1 MKHPLFDRLAA
12 VTAIVLFLLAYVPL
26 LLLSVYN
33 HPSAADDYCFADTA
47 VRYGFWQ
54 AQHYYYNGWTGRY
67 FSNMLVH
74 GNPLVWDWYDGFRL
88 IPALTVTGLLA
99 ATYSFINELLRDQS
113 VRTRLVTTAIAFYAI
128 ILALQSTVEAF
139 FWTAAVAS
147 YTVPTALTLYLFAV
161 LLRWYQLPA
170 GLLKTLTSVWAG
182 VLVFAIV
189 GSGETNLVLLVLI
202 FLAIGAYRLF
212 FRRTFDGLIAYLL
225 VVALASSALVFLAPG
240 NAIRLGSNEIA
251 GNLVVTL
258 FATIRF
264 MATALLTWLWQTPVI
279 PLSLLWLPIAVRLNQ
294 PGSSVRALFQ
304 LPALL
309 LSVLYIGLLFVLM
322 FPSVYGLGVAPGRVM
337 NLVYIVFLLGWFYVL
352 TVWIAW
358 LMRRGGSL
366 GNWINAGSGLDG
378 SGLDKPRMAGWA
390 TALASV
396 WLVGTAWLSPTFH
409 QLYGDLLSGR
419 AATYDREMTERHHQL
434 MQPADTLRLAPISVY
449 PVSLNIDDIH
459 TDRNHWWN
467 RCQAG
472 FYGHKVV
479 VLDEPTTAKR

>member
-1 MKHPLFDRLAA
+1 MKHSLFDRLAT
-12 VTAIVLFLLAYVPL
+12 VIAIVLFLLAYVPL

-74 GNPLVWDWYDGFRL
+74 GNPLVWGWYDGFRI
-88 IPALTVTGLLA
+88 IPALAVTGLLA
-99 ATYSFINELLRDQS
+99 ATYAFISELLRDQS
-113 VRTRLVTTAIAFYAI
+113 FRVRLVTTGIAFYAI

-147 YTVPTALTLYLFAV
+147 YTVPTILTLYLFAV
-161 LLRWYQLPA
+161 LMRWYRLPP
-170 GLLKTLTSVWAG
+170 GRLKTLTTVWAG

-202 FLAIGAYRLF
+202 LLAIGAYRLL
-212 FRRTFDGLIAYLL
+212 FRRTFDGLMAYLL
-225 VVALASSALVFLAPG
+225 LVALASSALVFLAPG

-251 GNLVVTL
+251 GNLVATL
-258 FATIRF
+258 FATVRF
-264 MATALLTWLWQTPVI
+264 MASAVLTWLWQTPVI
-279 PLSLLWLPIAVRLNQ
+279 PLSLLWLPMAVQLTKSD
-294 PGSSVRALFQ
+294 SSVRALFQ

-309 LSVLYIGLLFVLM
+309 LSVLYVGLLFVLM

-337 NLVYIVFLLGWFYVL
+337 NLVYLVFLLGWFYVL
-352 TVWIAW
+352 TVWVGWLLRRNGSVTHWLSVGRPIQAGPGWVSVLAGVWVVGIAW
-358 LMRRGGSL
+358 
-366 GNWINAGSGLDG
+366 I
-378 SGLDKPRMAGWA
+378 
-390 TALASV
+390 
-396 WLVGTAWLSPTFH
+396 SPTFH

-419 AATYDREMTERHHQL
+419 AATYDREMTERHRQL
-434 MQPADTLRLAPISVY
+434 TQSADTLRLAPISVY
-449 PVSLNIDDIH
+449 PASLNIDDIR
-459 TDRNHWWN
+459 TDQNHWWN

-472 FYGHKVV
+472 YYGHKVV
-479 VLDEPTTAKR
+479 VLSSN

>member
-1 MKHPLFDRLAA
+1 MKHPLFDRLAT
-12 VTAIVLFLLAYVPL
+12 VTAIILFLLAYVPL
-26 LLLSVYN
+26 LLLSAHN

-74 GNPLVWDWYDGFRL
+74 GNPLVWGWYDGFRV
-88 IPALTVTGLLA
+88 IPALIVTGLLA
-99 ATYSFINELLRDQS
+99 ATYALINELLRDQS
-113 VRTRLVTTAIAFYAI
+113 VRIRLLTTALTFYTI
-128 ILALQSTVEAF
+128 ITALQSTVEAF

-147 YTVPTALTLYLFAV
+147 YTIPTVLTLYLLVV
-161 LLRWYQLPA
+161 LLRWYRLPP
-170 GLLKTLTSVWAG
+170 GLLKTLTTVWAG

-189 GSGETNLVLLVLI
+189 GSGETNLVLLTLI
-202 FLAIGAYRLF
+202 LLAIGAYRLF
-212 FRRTFDGLIAYLL
+212 FRRTVDGLIAYLL

-251 GNLVVTL
+251 GNLV
-258 FATIRF
+258 ATFTATVRF

-279 PLSLLWLPIAVRLNQ
+279 PLSVFWLPIAVRLNKAD
-294 PGSSVRALFQ
+294 SSVRTLFQ
-304 LPALL
+304 LPPLL

-352 TVWIAW
+352 TVWVGW
-358 LMRRGGSL
+358 LIRRGGPL
-366 GNWINAGSGLDG
+366 GNWLTVG
-378 SGLDKPRMAGWA
+378 SGLDKPRTGGWA
-390 TALASV
+390 TALVSI
-396 WLVGTAWLSPTFH
+396 WLIGTAWLSPTVH

-419 AATYDREMTERHHQL
+419 AATYDREMTERRQQL
-434 MQPADTLRLAPISVY
+434 MQPADTLRLTPISVY
-449 PVSLNIDDIH
+449 PASLNIDDIH
-459 TDRNHWWN
+459 TDQNHWWN

-472 FYGHKVV
+472 YYGHKAV
-479 VLDEPTTAKR
+479 VLTNEPTTVNR